1 MAKTVTRRKRTGAVK
16 SRGTHARKARNKKT
30 ALKSTVRRTRKTAA
44 HHAKIHHA
52 KRPVKKWSKHVTQTS
67 DALDLKHDV
76 FKQDRPKAIARSL
89 KRSAE
94 HSHRRKSDPYRSAM
108 SMLVFYINRAGKNLP
123 ATRRKKLEAA
133 KGELR
138 KAFGKAA

>member
-16 SRGTHARKARNKKT
+16 SRGTHARKARNKRT
-30 ALKSTVRRTRKTAA
+30 ALKSTARRVRKTGA
-44 HHAKIHHA
+44 HSV
-52 KRPVKKWSKHVTQTS
+52 KRPVKKWSKRVTQTS

-76 FKQDRPKAIARSL
+76 FKQDSPKAIARSL

>member
-1 MAKTVTRRKRTGAVK
+1 MAKTATRRKRTVTSK
-16 SRGTHARKARNKKT
+16 SRGTHARKSRN
-30 ALKSTVRRTRKTAA
+30 RKTARKSTARRSRKAGA
-44 HHAKIHHA
+44 HAA
-52 KRPVKKWSKHVTQTS
+52 KRPVKKWSKRVTQSS

-76 FKQDRPKAIARSL
+76 FKQDSPKAIARSL

-94 HSHRRKSDPYRSAM
+94 QSHRRKSDPYRSAM

>member
-1 MAKTVTRRKRTGAVK
+1 MAKTATRRKRTATSK

-30 ALKSTVRRTRKTAA
+30 ALKSTARRTRKTGAPV
-44 HHAKIHHA
+44 AK
-52 KRPVKKWSKHVTQTS
+52 KPVKKWSKRVTQTS

-76 FKQDRPKAIARSL
+76 FKQDSPKAIARSL

-94 HSHRRKSDPYRSAM
+94 QSHRRKSDPYRSAM